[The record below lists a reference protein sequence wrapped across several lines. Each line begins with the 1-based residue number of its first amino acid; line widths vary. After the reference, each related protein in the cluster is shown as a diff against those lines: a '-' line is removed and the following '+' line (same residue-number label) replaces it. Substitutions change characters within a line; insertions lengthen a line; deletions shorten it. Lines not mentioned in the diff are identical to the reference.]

1 MPEPTGLIPQT
12 GRRLLLVIQ
21 ICIVVWPFTLIELVE
36 LQAMIAINPLTR
48 VFISTPFLI
57 QDMRRRH

>member
-48 VFISTPFLI
+48 VFNPTPFLI